1 MDLKETL
8 LKKAP
13 AHIQKEPDF
22 RALLEVVSSKLFDT
36 KEGLLAHINEE
47 IQEIEDWLKQNSATG
62 GTMIMQIRDKVL
74 LLGTLRKAK
83 EYTEKYL

>member
-1 MDLKETL
+1 MDLKAEL
-8 LKKAP
+8 EKRAP
-13 AHIQKEPDF
+13 SPIQKEPDF

-36 KEGLLAHINEE
+36 KEGLLAHIEDE
-47 IQEIEDWLKQNSATG
+47 IKENEDWLKQNSATG

>member
-8 LKKAP
+8 LKNVP

-22 RALLEVVSSKLFDT
+22 RALLEVASSKLFDT
-36 KEGLLAHINEE
+36 KDGLLVHIKDE
-47 IQEIEDWLKQNSATG
+47 IQENEDWLKQNSATG

>member
-1 MDLKETL
+1 MGLKETL

-13 AHIQKEPDF
+13 PHIQKEPDF
-22 RALLEVVSSKLFDT
+22 RVLLEVVSSKLFDT
-36 KEGLLAHINEE
+36 KDGLLAHINDE
-47 IQEIEDWLKQNSATG
+47 IQENEDWLKQNSATG

-83 EYTEKYL
+83 EYTERYL